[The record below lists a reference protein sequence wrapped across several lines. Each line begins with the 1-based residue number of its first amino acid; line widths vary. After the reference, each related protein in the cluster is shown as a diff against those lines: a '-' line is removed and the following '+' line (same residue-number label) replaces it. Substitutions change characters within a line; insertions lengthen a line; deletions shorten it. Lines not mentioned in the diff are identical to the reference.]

1 MRNICVVIAMAGV
14 LALVT
19 SGRAG
24 ELSLSANTRQGA
36 SPAGQHEHQPTPA
49 SAKAPDMMQKH
60 REMADEMKAADATL
74 DRLVEQMNAASG
86 DAKVTATAA
95 VVSELVRQHKSMH
108 EQMMGGMMMK

>member
-49 SAKAPDMMQKH
+49 GTKAPDKMQMH
-60 REMADEMKAADATL
+60 PADARRDEGSDATL
-74 DRLVEQMNAASG
+74 DGLVEQMNAASG

>member
-1 MRNICVVIAMAGV
+1 
-14 LALVT
+14 
-19 SGRAG
+19 
-24 ELSLSANTRQGA
+24 
-36 SPAGQHEHQPTPA
+36 
-49 SAKAPDMMQKH
+49 MMQMH
-60 REMADEMKAADATL
+60 QQMLDDMKAADAML

>member
-1 MRNICVVIAMAGV
+1 MRNICVAIFIAGL
-14 LALVT
+14 LAFVT

-24 ELSLSANTRQGA
+24 ELSLSASTHHV
-36 SPAGQHEHQPTPA
+36 SSSAGQHEHQPTPA
-49 SAKAPDMMQKH
+49 SAKAPDMMQQHK
-60 REMADEMKAADATL
+60 EMADEMKAADAKL
-74 DRLVEQMNAASG
+74 DQLVEQMNAASG